1 MFETE
6 LQRMSQL
13 ASLIVVVL
21 GLWVVVT
28 PWFWGSGGAGLFGG
42 ESVLIN
48 WLFWSNTVA
57 GLVIAGIAAHT
68 TLQIENEIKAG

>member
-13 ASLIVVVL
+13 ASLVIGLV

-28 PWFWGSGGAGLFGG
+28 PWFWGGGAGFFGG
-42 ESVLIN
+42 GGIAID

-57 GLVIAGIAAHT
+57 GLVIAGIAART
-68 TLQIENEIKAG
+68 TLQIEKEIKSE

>member
-13 ASLIVVVL
+13 ASLVVVVL

-28 PWFWGSGGAGLFGG
+28 PWFWGTGGAGFFGG
-42 ESVLIN
+42 ERVVIN

-57 GLVIAGIAAHT
+57 GLVIAGIAART
-68 TLQIENEIKAG
+68 TLQIEKEIHAG

>member
-13 ASLIVVVL
+13 ASLIVVLV

-28 PWFWGSGGAGLFGG
+28 PWFWGGGAGFFGG
-42 ESVLIN
+42 ESILIN

-57 GLVIAGIAAHT
+57 GLVVAGIAAYT
-68 TLQIENEIKAG
+68 TLQIEREIHAG